1 MTQEYKT
8 SIKFETNQQIYD
20 KIHANISLL
29 RQKAEDIRAVHQICE
44 DNERQENILMQFE
57 SNLSRIAKNLEEYSL
72 ESLTA
77 GNRRELQT
85 TLSLSTAM
93 ITSPVLLN
101 KISSLRKAE
110 NKEEIIQKS
119 VDLSYR

>member
-8 SIKFETNQQIYD
+8 NIRFETNQQIYD

-44 DNERQENILMQFE
+44 DNERQENMLMQFE

-93 ITSPVLLN
+93 ISSPVLLN
-101 KISSLRKAE
+101 KISSLRRVE
-110 NKEEIIQKS
+110 NKEEIMEKS